1 VLITHDVVEAVTL
14 ADRVLV
20 LRDGGIAL
28 DLPVTTARP
37 RTIDDAEVRRLE
49 RELLAAVKAG

>member
-20 LRDGGIAL
+20 LRDGRIEL
-28 DLPVTTARP
+28 DLPVDAPRP
-37 RTIDDAEVRRLE
+37 RQPDDPALLRLE
-49 RELLAAVKAG
+49 RQILAEV